1 MVHGV
6 PPDEKGKARGFI
18 RIRRGPST
26 YNLKAHPIRD
36 GRVITTLL
44 GVPFDVAIYKLG
56 DKYIAARSNEFNY
69 ANYEIESVK

>member
-1 MVHGV
+1 VITSR
-6 PPDEKGKARGFI
+6 DGKAETMGDRLAMSELSLAGQ
-18 RIRRGPST
+18 SAC
-26 YNLKAHPIRD
+26 YEIRD